1 MSKVQ
6 HECASTVWTPFEV
19 DWNLAEHPGPEGG
32 DDCHIKLEAKTSSVL
47 KGPVLGLIQL
57 NTFITI
63 WMMGQYA
70 TQGLFDDTK
79 VEGVMDTPEGHAA
92 IQRLE
97 KWANRNLMKFIKEKC
112 KVLST

>member
-1 MSKVQ
+1 
-6 HECASTVWTPFEV
+6 
-19 DWNLAEHPGPEGG
+19 
-32 DDCHIKLEAKTSSVL
+32 
-47 KGPVLGLIQL
+47 
-57 NTFITI
+57 
-63 WMMGQYA
+63 MMGQYA